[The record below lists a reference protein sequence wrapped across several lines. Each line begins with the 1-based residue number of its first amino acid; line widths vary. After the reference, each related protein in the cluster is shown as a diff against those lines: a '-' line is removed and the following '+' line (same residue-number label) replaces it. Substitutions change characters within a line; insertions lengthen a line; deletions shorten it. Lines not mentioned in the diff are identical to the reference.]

1 MVKVYVDLPNHWAVG
16 GESLWATPLGKD
28 LYRLENVPFYAYGLH
43 FHDVVLATAN
53 DEDLKPEIQ
62 QVAEASGHQTFRI
75 LFREGLD
82 RQEQESILDSLE
94 QGEEDAHFR
103 ASRVR

>member
-1 MVKVYVDLPNHWAVG
+1 MSSEDNMVKVYVDLPNHWAVG

-94 QGEEDAHFR
+94 PLG
-103 ASRVR
+103 VT